1 MLREP
6 VRVLDKGSGGGKT
19 ADKVSTGLRHVERK
33 LGAGHPIPE
42 IRKNADLIASTPT
55 RGSPQAPGQRPEASP
70 LDQEGSGVVSAP
82 IGQETTQQ
90 CKQQDSCPLL

>member
-33 LGAGHPIPE
+33 LGAG
-42 IRKNADLIASTPT
+42 ASH
-55 RGSPQAPGQRPEASP
+55 
-70 LDQEGSGVVSAP
+70 SGNL
-82 IGQETTQQ
+82 E
-90 CKQQDSCPLL
+90 KR